1 MARLI
6 LKRLVDDRSL
16 LLGVF
21 AGVVLTTTIAAA
33 GPAYLNSLEQLSF
46 RTSVGSIGG
55 RFLGADIFA
64 TNVALSDRTMSAADE
79 AVSRAA
85 ERHLSPAYA
94 GHTTYV
100 RSSPYLVGI
109 PGRELPDE
117 RTREVLLRGYL
128 QSLSG
133 LDEHAAVSEGRLNA
147 PGVAQGPRGPVVE
160 AVISR
165 QTAERFGIGAWDTL
179 TLATVVEVNTRISA
193 LVTGVIE
200 AADPGGEFWAEAEI
214 YLDPAPLFETPPYG
228 VRVDPDDPP
237 IGLFVRLEDLIAAV
251 DGTNPGTLVDPV
263 WFTKL
268 DKNEVGSWSVGE
280 ATARVDSF
288 TEEVREVMPEVVVRA
303 GAITTTIATV
313 ERRSFLAGVPILL
326 LLAVMGVTVLF
337 YMAMV
342 VSYLVKRRERDTAL
356 ARSRGVGTA
365 ALLRIYAA
373 EGLII
378 TGAGAAVGLLLA
390 FGAVSLSGMLPYFS
404 EMTGGGLMHV
414 ELESG
419 PLLFAGAAALA
430 CLLVLV
436 VPGTLSARAG
446 LLFQKLSVSRPPSVS
461 WFHRYYVDV
470 AVLVVGGLVFWEL
483 HSRGQVVSGGLFGDV
498 GVNEPLL
505 LAPVLFL
512 AAVGLLFVRLF
523 PLVLRYVSGESQGLV
538 HVLAASSALA
548 AAAGIVLRE
557 GTGLADPV
565 EALPL
570 AALAA
575 FALAYAYAARPRGR
589 AAFAVGLA
597 GQALALAAF
606 FALDPP
612 DARGWE
618 FVADLGLAAVI
629 PATAAFPLF
638 RTLVRRS
645 PVWLAMTL
653 WHMGRNPLQY
663 TWLVLLLVLVTGLGI
678 LATTVGGTLTK
689 SRTERIL
696 YEVGTDIRV
705 TGSPLFIRGGMR
717 KLGDDYEAD
726 PAIAAASASMRTSGS
741 AGPQPV
747 EVLALDVDRFQHMA
761 WFRSDFSDRP
771 MSEVLAKLAP
781 GGAQGGRAGLP
792 GIVIP
797 DDAVEIGA
805 WVKPLSPTLTKG
817 LWLVLADAEGR
828 VETVTA
834 GDLEDVRWRLLRG
847 EVPPD
852 LARPVRLVSVQVFE
866 PGAGPGQIS
875 YLSATGAAGAVLIDD
890 IHTVGADGS
899 VDMVEDFEGGLQWT
913 PIVTS
918 FLPTDIL
925 ETTSGDTHGGE
936 LAALFTYGAYRNM
949 SVRGLLHG
957 RDSGVLPVVVSASLA
972 ASMGLGAG
980 DRFIA
985 VIAGRLAL
993 AEVVDSVRYF
1003 PTMGGSSRRFMIA
1016 HVDTL
1021 YEYLN
1026 MLSPVK
1032 QAHLNEVFV
1041 SVSPGEGSAAED
1053 VILEGRNASFLE
1065 VENGIAMLDAL
1076 LLDPF
1081 SGAGWQAVVLLAV
1094 AVAVLSIGFGYGT
1107 YLLLF
1112 AKEGRNSLAFL
1123 QSVGMSRGHLA
1134 ALLAFENLIIAAAGM
1149 GLGTWAG
1156 FQVSELM
1163 VSPLAVT
1170 ESGESVVPPFIL
1182 RTDWWIMGPTYA
1194 MFAAIFA
1201 GSAAVLLRGV
1211 TQLDLQA
1218 IARAGES

>member
-55 RFLGADIFA
+55 RFLGADVFA

-147 PGVAQGPRGPVVE
+147 PGIAQGPRGPVVE

-237 IGLFVRLEDLIAAV
+237 IGLFVRLGDLIAAV

-263 WFTKL
+263 WFAKL

-303 GAITTTIATV
+303 GGVTTTIATV

-378 TGAGAAVGLLLA
+378 TGAGTAVGLLLA
-390 FGAVSLSGMLPYFS
+390 FGAVALSGMLPYFS

-414 ELESG
+414 ELEGG

-589 AAFAVGLA
+589 AAFAVGLT
-597 GQALALAAF
+597 GQALALVAF

-726 PAIAAASASMRTSGS
+726 PSIAAASASMRTSGS

-771 MSEVLAKLAP
+771 MPEVLTKLAP
-781 GGAQGGRAGLP
+781 EGAQGRRAGLS

-805 WVKPLSPTLTKG
+805 WAKPLSPTLTKG

-828 VETVTA
+828 VETVTT
-834 GDLEDVRWRLLRG
+834 GDLGDVSWRLLRG

-875 YLSATGAAGAVLIDD
+875 HLSATGAAGAVLIDD

-899 VDMVEDFEGGLQWT
+899 VETVEDFEGGLQWT

-918 FLPTDIL
+918 FLPTDIV
-925 ETTSGDTHGGE
+925 ETTSEDTHGGE

-972 ASMGLGAG
+972 ASMGLEAG

-985 VIAGRLAL
+985 VVAGRLAL

-1003 PTMGGSSRRFMIA
+1003 PTMGGTSRRFMIA

-1041 SVSPGEGSAAED
+1041 SVNPGEGSAAEE

-1170 ESGESVVPPFIL
+1170 ESGQSVVPPFIL

-1211 TQLDLQA
+1211 TRLDLQA

>member
-64 TNVALSDRTMSAADE
+64 TNVSLAQRTMAAAEE
-79 AVSRAA
+79 AVAQAA

-100 RSSPYLVGI
+100 RSSPLLVGI
-109 PGRELPDE
+109 SGRELPDE
-117 RTREVLLRGYL
+117 RSREILLRGYL

-133 LDEHAAVSEGRLNA
+133 LDEHAALTEGRLNEV
-147 PGVAQGPRGPVVE
+147 GVAQWPRGPLVE

-165 QTAERFGIGAWDTL
+165 PTAERFGIGAGDTV

-193 LVTGVIE
+193 IVTGIIE
-200 AADPGGEFWAEAEI
+200 PADPGGEFWAEAEV

-237 IGLFVRLEDLIAAV
+237 IGLFVHLDDLIAVV

-268 DKNEVGSWSVGE
+268 DKDEVGSWSVSE
-280 ATARVDSF
+280 ATARIDAF
-288 TEEVREVMPEVVVRA
+288 TEDVREVMPEVVVRA
-303 GAITTTIATV
+303 GGITTTISTV
-313 ERRSFLAGVPILL
+313 ERRSFFAGVPILL

-356 ARSRGVGTA
+356 ARSRGVGTV
-365 ALLRIYAA
+365 ALLRIYAV
-373 EGLII
+373 EGIVI
-378 TGAGAAVGLLLA
+378 AVAGTVAGLLLA
-390 FGAVSLSGMLPYFS
+390 FGAVALSGKLPYFS
-404 EMTGGGLMHV
+404 EITGGGLMPV
-414 ELESG
+414 ELDRG
-419 PLLFAGAAALA
+419 PLLSAGAAAFA

-483 HSRGQVVSGGLFGDV
+483 HSRGGVVSGGLFGDV

-523 PLVLRYVSGESQGLV
+523 PLLLRYVSGESQGLV
-538 HVLAASSALA
+538 HVLAASSASA

-557 GTGLADPV
+557 GAGLADPIR
-565 EALPL
+565 ALPL
-570 AALAA
+570 AALAG
-575 FALAYAYAARPRGR
+575 FALAYVYAARSGSRT
-589 AAFAVGLA
+589 AFAVGLA
-597 GQALALAAF
+597 CQAAALAAF
-606 FALDPP
+606 FALEPP

-618 FVADLGLAAVI
+618 FVADIGLAAVI

-678 LATTVGGTLTK
+678 LATTVGGTLEK

-717 KLGDDYEAD
+717 KLGADYEAD

-747 EVLALDVDRFQHMA
+747 EVLALDVDRFPHMA
-761 WFRSDFSDRP
+761 WFRGDFSDQP
-771 MSEVLAKLAP
+771 MADVLAGLAP
-781 GGAQGGRAGLP
+781 GVAQGRGGGLS

-805 WVKPLSPTLTKG
+805 WVKPLAETSSLA

-828 VETVTA
+828 VETVTTGPL
-834 GDLEDVRWRLLRG
+834 GDVNWRVLRG

-852 LARPVRLVSVQVFE
+852 LVRPVRLVSVQIYE

-875 YLSATGAAGAVLIDD
+875 YQSPTGTASAVLIDN
-890 IHTVGADGS
+890 IHTVGAGWT
-899 VDMVEDFEGGLQWT
+899 VEMLDDFEGGLEWT

-918 FLPTDIL
+918 FLPTDVL
-925 ETTSGDTHGGE
+925 ENVTGDVRGGDR
-936 LAALFTYGAYRNM
+936 AALFSFGAYRNM
-949 SVRGLLHG
+949 SVRGLLYG
-957 RDSGVLPVVVSASLA
+957 AGGGALPVVVSSSLA
-972 ASMGLGAG
+972 GSTGLEPG

-985 VIAGRLAL
+985 VVSGRLML
-993 AEVVDSVRYF
+993 AEVTDTVRYF
-1003 PTMGGSSRRFMIA
+1003 PTMGGRSSRFIIA
-1016 HVDTL
+1016 NVDTL
-1021 YEYLN
+1021 HEYLN

-1032 QAHLNEVFV
+1032 KADLNEVFV
-1041 SVSPGEGSAAED
+1041 SVSPGEGAAAEEA
-1053 VILEGRNASFLE
+1053 ITRGRNASFLE
-1065 VENGIAMLDAL
+1065 IENGIAKLDAL

-1094 AVAVLSIGFGYGT
+1094 AVAVLSIGFGYAT

-1112 AKEGRNSLAFL
+1112 AKESMNSLAYL
-1123 QSVGMSRGHLA
+1123 QSVGMSKGHLA
-1134 ALLAFENLIIAAAGM
+1134 GLLAFENLIIAAAGM

-1170 ESGESVVPPFIL
+1170 ESGQSVIPPFIL

-1194 MFAAIFA
+1194 MFTAIFA
-1201 GSAAVLLRGV
+1201 GSAALLMRSM
-1211 TQLDLQA
+1211 TRLDLQA

>member
-46 RTSVGSIGG
+46 RTSVGNVGG
-55 RFLGADIFA
+55 QFLGLDVFA
-64 TNVALSDRTMSAADE
+64 TNVALTQQTILAAEE
-79 AVSRAA
+79 AVAA
-85 ERHLSPAYA
+85 GAQRHLSPAYA

-109 PGRELPDE
+109 PGQELPDE
-117 RTREVLLRGYL
+117 RTREILLRGYL

-133 LDEHAAVSEGRLNA
+133 LEEHAALTEGRLNA
-147 PGVAQGPRGPVVE
+147 PGVTQWPRGPLVE

-165 QTAERFGIGAWDTL
+165 PTAERFGIGAGDTL
-179 TLATVVEVNTRISA
+179 TLATVVEVDTRISA
-193 LVTGVIE
+193 IVTGVIE
-200 AADPGGEFWAEAEI
+200 AADPGGEFWAEAGV

-237 IGLFVRLEDLIAAV
+237 IGLFVRLEDLVAV
-251 DGTNPGTLVDPV
+251 VDSTNPGTLVDPV
-263 WFTKL
+263 WFNKL
-268 DKNEVGSWSVGE
+268 DKHEVGSWSVSE
-280 ATARVDSF
+280 ATGRVDAF
-288 TEEVREVMPEVVVRA
+288 TEAVREVMPEVVVRA
-303 GAITTTIATV
+303 GAITTTIRTV

-356 ARSRGVGTA
+356 ARSRGVGTW

-373 EGLII
+373 EGFVI
-378 TGAGAAVGLLLA
+378 TGAGTVAGLILA
-390 FGAVSLSGMLPYFS
+390 FGAVALSGKLPYFS

-414 ELESG
+414 ELEAR

-483 HSRGQVVSGGLFGDV
+483 HSRGRVVSGGLFGDV

-512 AAVGLLFVRLF
+512 AMVGLLFVRLF
-523 PLVLRYVSGESQGLV
+523 PLLLRYVSGESQGLV

-548 AAAGIVLRE
+548 AAAGIALRE
-557 GTGLADPV
+557 GAGLADPV

-570 AALAA
+570 AALAG
-575 FALAYAYAARPRGR
+575 FALAYAYAARSGSR
-589 AAFAVGLA
+589 AALAAGLA
-597 GQALALAAF
+597 GQAAALAAF

-618 FVADLGLAAVI
+618 FAADVGLAAVI
-629 PATAAFPLF
+629 PATAAFPVF
-638 RTLVRRS
+638 RTIVRRS

-717 KLGDDYEAD
+717 KLGADYEAD

-747 EVLALDVDRFQHMA
+747 EVLALDVDRFPHMA

-771 MSEVLAKLAP
+771 MSEVLAQLAP
-781 GGAQGGRAGLP
+781 GAQGRRAGLP
-792 GIVIP
+792 GIEIP
-797 DDAVEIGA
+797 GNAVEIGA
-805 WVKPLSPTLTKG
+805 WVKPLATTITKG
-817 LWLVLADAEGR
+817 LWLVLVDAEGR
-828 VETVTA
+828 VETVTTGQL
-834 GDLEDVRWRLLRG
+834 GDVSWRLLRG
-847 EVPPD
+847 EVPAD
-852 LARPVRLVSVQVFE
+852 LVQPVRLVSVQVYE

-899 VDMVEDFEGGLQWT
+899 VETVEGFEGGLEWT

-925 ETTSGDTHGGE
+925 ETRAGDTREGE
-936 LAALFTYGAYRNM
+936 LAALFSYGAYRNM
-949 SVRGLLHG
+949 SVRGLLYG
-957 RDSGVLPVVVSASLA
+957 PGGGVLPVVVSSSLA
-972 ASMGLGAG
+972 ASMGLEAG
-980 DRFIA
+980 DRFIG
-985 VIAGRLAL
+985 VVSGRLVL

-1003 PTMGGSSRRFMIA
+1003 PTMGGGSRRFMIA

-1032 QAHLNEVFV
+1032 KADLNEVFV
-1041 SVSPGEGSAAED
+1041 SVSPGEGAAAEET
-1053 VILEGRNASFLE
+1053 ILEGRNASFLE
-1065 VENGIAMLDAL
+1065 VENGIARLDAL

-1112 AKEGRNSLAFL
+1112 ARESMNSMAYL
-1123 QSVGMSRGHLA
+1123 QSVGMSKGHLA
-1134 ALLAFENLIIAAAGM
+1134 SLLAFENLIIAAAGM

-1194 MFAAIFA
+1194 MFTAIFA
-1201 GSAAVLLRGV
+1201 ASAALLLRSM
-1211 TQLDLQA
+1211 TRLDLQA
-1218 IARAGES
+1218 IARGGEA

>member
-46 RTSVGSIGG
+46 RTSVGNVGG
-55 RFLGADIFA
+55 QYLGLDVFA
-64 TNVALSDRTMSAADE
+64 TNVALTQQTILAAEE
-79 AVSRAA
+79 AVAA
-85 ERHLSPAYA
+85 GAQRHLSPAYA

-109 PGRELPDE
+109 PGQELPDE
-117 RTREVLLRGYL
+117 RTREILLRGYL

-133 LDEHAAVSEGRLNA
+133 LEEHAALTEGRLNA
-147 PGVAQGPRGPVVE
+147 AGVTQWPRGPLVE

-165 QTAERFGIGAWDTL
+165 PTAERFGIGAGDTL
-179 TLATVVEVNTRISA
+179 TLATVVEIDTRISA
-193 LVTGVIE
+193 IVTGVIE
-200 AADPGGEFWAEAEI
+200 AADPGGEFWAEAGV

-237 IGLFVRLEDLIAAV
+237 VGLFVRLPDLVAV
-251 DGTNPGTLVDPV
+251 VDSTNPGTLVDPV
-263 WFTKL
+263 WFNKL
-268 DKNEVGSWSVGE
+268 DKHEVGSWSVSE
-280 ATARVDSF
+280 ATGRVDAF
-288 TEEVREVMPEVVVRA
+288 TEAVRDVMPEVVVRA
-303 GAITTTIATV
+303 GAITTTIRTV

-356 ARSRGVGTA
+356 ARSRGVGTW

-373 EGLII
+373 EGFVI
-378 TGAGAAVGLLLA
+378 TGAGTAVGLLLA
-390 FGAVSLSGMLPYFS
+390 FGAVALSGKLPYFS

-414 ELESG
+414 ELEAR

-483 HSRGQVVSGGLFGDV
+483 HSRGRVVSGGLFGDV

-512 AAVGLLFVRLF
+512 AMVGLLFVRLF
-523 PLVLRYVSGESQGLV
+523 PLLLRYVSGESQGLV

-548 AAAGIVLRE
+548 AAAGIALRE
-557 GTGLADPV
+557 GAGLADPV

-570 AALAA
+570 AALAG
-575 FALAYAYAARPRGR
+575 FALAYAYAARAGSRTAL
-589 AAFAVGLA
+589 AAGLA
-597 GQALALAAF
+597 GQAAALAAF

-618 FVADLGLAAVI
+618 FVADVGLASVI
-629 PATAAFPLF
+629 PATGAFPVF
-638 RTLVRRS
+638 RTIVRRS

-717 KLGDDYEAD
+717 KLGADYEAD

-747 EVLALDVDRFQHMA
+747 EVLALDVDRFPHMA

-771 MSEVLAKLAP
+771 MSEVLAQLAP
-781 GGAQGGRAGLP
+781 DAQGRRAGLP
-792 GIVIP
+792 GIEIP
-797 DDAVEIGA
+797 GNAVEIGA
-805 WVKPLSPTLTKG
+805 WVKPLATTITKG
-817 LWLVLADAEGR
+817 LWLVLVDAEGR
-828 VETVTA
+828 VETVTTGQL
-834 GDLEDVRWRLLRG
+834 GDVNWRLLRG
-847 EVPPD
+847 EVPAD
-852 LARPVRLVSVQVFE
+852 LVRPVRLVSVQVYE

-899 VDMVEDFEGGLQWT
+899 VETVEGFEAGLEWT

-925 ETTSGDTHGGE
+925 ETRAGDTREGE
-936 LAALFTYGAYRNM
+936 LAALFSYGAYRNM
-949 SVRGLLHG
+949 SVRGLLYG
-957 RDSGVLPVVVSASLA
+957 PGGGVLPVVVSSSLA
-972 ASMGLGAG
+972 ASMGLEAG
-980 DRFIA
+980 DRFIG
-985 VIAGRLAL
+985 VVSGRLVL
-993 AEVVDSVRYF
+993 AEMVGSVRYF
-1003 PTMGGSSRRFMIA
+1003 PTMGGGSRRFMIA

-1032 QAHLNEVFV
+1032 KADLNEVFV
-1041 SVSPGEGSAAED
+1041 SVSPGEGAAAEET
-1053 VILEGRNASFLE
+1053 ILEGRNASFLE
-1065 VENGIAMLDAL
+1065 VENGIARLDAL

-1112 AKEGRNSLAFL
+1112 ARESMNSMAYL
-1123 QSVGMSRGHLA
+1123 QSVGMSKGHLA
-1134 ALLAFENLIIAAAGM
+1134 SLLAFENLIIAAAGM

-1194 MFAAIFA
+1194 MFTAIFA
-1201 GSAAVLLRGV
+1201 GSAALLLRSM
-1211 TQLDLQA
+1211 TRLDLQA
-1218 IARAGES
+1218 IARGGEA

>member
-6 LKRLVDDRSL
+6 FKRLVDDRSL

-46 RTSVGSIGG
+46 RTSVGNVGG
-55 RFLGADIFA
+55 QFLGLDVFA
-64 TNVALSDRTMSAADE
+64 TNVALTQQTILAAEE
-79 AVSRAA
+79 AVAAGA

-109 PGRELPDE
+109 PGQELPDE
-117 RTREVLLRGYL
+117 RTREILLRGYL

-133 LDEHAAVSEGRLNA
+133 LEEHAALTEGRLNA
-147 PGVAQGPRGPVVE
+147 AGVTQWPRGPLVE

-165 QTAERFGIGAWDTL
+165 PTAERFGIGAGDTL
-179 TLATVVEVNTRISA
+179 TLATVVEVDTRISA
-193 LVTGVIE
+193 IVTGVIE
-200 AADPGGEFWAEAEI
+200 AADPGGEFWAEAGV

-228 VRVDPDDPP
+228 VRVDPNDPP
-237 IGLFVRLEDLIAAV
+237 IGLFVRLEDLVAV
-251 DGTNPGTLVDPV
+251 VDSTNPGTLVDPI
-263 WFTKL
+263 WFNKL
-268 DKNEVGSWSVGE
+268 DKHEVGSWSVSE
-280 ATARVDSF
+280 ATGRLDAF
-288 TEEVREVMPEVVVRA
+288 TEDVRAVMPEVVVRA
-303 GAITTTIATV
+303 GAITTTIRTV

-342 VSYLVKRRERDTAL
+342 VSYLVKRRSRDTAL
-356 ARSRGVGTA
+356 ARSRGVGTW

-373 EGLII
+373 EGFVI
-378 TGAGAAVGLLLA
+378 TGAGTVVGLVLA
-390 FGAVSLSGMLPYFS
+390 FGAVALSGMLPYFS
-404 EMTGGGLMHV
+404 EITGGGLMHV
-414 ELESG
+414 ELESR
-419 PLLFAGAAALA
+419 PLIFAGAAALA
-430 CLLVLV
+430 CFVVLV

-483 HSRGQVVSGGLFGDV
+483 HSRGRVVSGGLFGDV

-512 AAVGLLFVRLF
+512 AMVGLLFVRLF
-523 PLVLRYVSGESQGLV
+523 PLLLKYVSGESQGLV
-538 HVLAASSALA
+538 HVLAASAAAA
-548 AAAGIVLRE
+548 AAAGIALRE
-557 GTGLADPV
+557 GAGLADPV

-570 AALAA
+570 AALAG
-575 FALAYAYAARPRGR
+575 FALAYAYAARSGSR
-589 AAFAVGLA
+589 AALVAGIAV
-597 GQALALAAF
+597 QAAALAAF

-618 FVADLGLAAVI
+618 FVADVGLAAVI

-638 RTLVRRS
+638 RTIVRRS

-717 KLGDDYEAD
+717 KLGADYEAD

-747 EVLALDVDRFQHMA
+747 EVLALDVDRFPHMA

-771 MSEVLAKLAP
+771 MSEVLAQLGP
-781 GGAQGGRAGLP
+781 GGEQGRRAGLP
-792 GIVIP
+792 GIEIP
-797 DDAVEIGA
+797 GNSVEVGA
-805 WVKPLSPTLTKG
+805 WVKPLATSLVKG
-817 LWLVLADAEGR
+817 LWLVLVDSEGR
-828 VETVTA
+828 VETVTTGQL
-834 GDLEDVRWRLLRG
+834 GDVNWRLLRG
-847 EVPPD
+847 EVPAD
-852 LARPVRLVSVQVFE
+852 LVRPVRLVSVQVYE

-875 YLSATGAAGAVLIDD
+875 YLSATGAAGSVLIDD
-890 IHTVGADGS
+890 IHAVSADGS
-899 VDMVEDFEGGLQWT
+899 VEVLEDFEGSLEWT

-918 FLPTDIL
+918 FLPTDVL
-925 ETTSGDTHGGE
+925 ATTGEDTHRGSRS
-936 LAALFTYGAYRNM
+936 ALFTYGAYRNM
-949 SVRGLLHG
+949 SVRGLLYG
-957 RDSGVLPVVVSASLA
+957 PGGGVLPVVVSSSLA
-972 ASMGLGAG
+972 ASIGLEAG
-980 DRFIA
+980 DRFIG
-985 VIAGRLAL
+985 VVSGRLVL
-993 AEVVDSVRYF
+993 AEMVDSVRYF

-1032 QAHLNEVFV
+1032 KADLNEVFV
-1041 SVSPGEGSAAED
+1041 SVSPGEGVAAEEA
-1053 VILEGRNASFLE
+1053 ILEGRNASFLE
-1065 VENGIAMLDAL
+1065 IENGIAKLDAL

-1094 AVAVLSIGFGYGT
+1094 MVAVLSIGFGYAT

-1112 AKEGRNSLAFL
+1112 ARESMNSMAYL
-1123 QSVGMSRGHLA
+1123 QSVGMSKGHLA
-1134 ALLAFENLIIAAAGM
+1134 SLLAFENLIIAAAGM

-1194 MFAAIFA
+1194 MFTAIFA
-1201 GSAAVLLRGV
+1201 GSAALLLRGM
-1211 TQLDLQA
+1211 TRLDLQA
-1218 IARAGES
+1218 IARGGEA

>member
-6 LKRLVDDRSL
+6 FKRLVDDRSL

-33 GPAYLNSLEQLSF
+33 GPAYLSSLEQLSF

-64 TNVALSDRTMSAADE
+64 TNVALTHRTLSVAEE
-79 AVSRAA
+79 AVARSA

-109 PGRELPDE
+109 PGQELPDE
-117 RTREVLLRGYL
+117 RTRDVLLRGYL

-133 LDEHAAVSEGRLNA
+133 LDEHAALSEGRLSA
-147 PGVAQGPRGPVVE
+147 RGVTQGPRGPVVE

-179 TLATVVEVNTRISA
+179 ALATVIEVDTRISA
-193 LVTGVIE
+193 IVTGVIE
-200 AADPGGEFWAEAEI
+200 PADPDGEFWAEASI

-237 IGLFVRLEDLIAAV
+237 IGLFLHLDDLIAVV
-251 DGTNPGTLVDPV
+251 DGTNPGTLVNPV
-263 WFTKL
+263 WFNKL
-268 DKNEVGSWSVGE
+268 DKDEVGSWSVSE
-280 ATARVDSF
+280 ATSRIDAF
-288 TEEVREVMPEVVVRA
+288 TEEVREAMPEVVVRA
-303 GAITTTIATV
+303 GAITTTIGTV
-313 ERRSFLAGVPILL
+313 ERRSFFAGVPILL

-356 ARSRGVGTA
+356 ARSRGVGTG
-365 ALLRIYAA
+365 ALLRIYAL
-373 EGLII
+373 EGVII
-378 TGAGAAVGLLLA
+378 AGAGTVMGLLLA
-390 FGAVSLSGMLPYFS
+390 YAAVALSGLLPYFT
-404 EMTGGGLMHV
+404 EITGGGLMPI
-414 ELESG
+414 EMERG
-419 PLLFAGAAALA
+419 PLLSAGAAALA

-470 AVLVVGGLVFWEL
+470 AILVVGGLVFWEL
-483 HSRGQVVSGGLFGDV
+483 HSRGRVVSGGLFGDA

-512 AAVGLLFVRLF
+512 AMVGLLFVRLF

-538 HVLAASSALA
+538 HVLAVSSTAA

-557 GTGLADPV
+557 GAGLADPV
-565 EALPL
+565 ESLPL
-570 AALAA
+570 AVLAG
-575 FALAYAYAARPRGR
+575 FMLAYAYSARSESKV
-589 AAFAVGLA
+589 AYVVGLA
-597 GQALALAAF
+597 GQAVALAAF
-606 FALDPP
+606 FALEPP

-618 FVADLGLAAVI
+618 FLADVGLASVI

-638 RTLVRRS
+638 RTIVRRS

-696 YEVGTDIRV
+696 YEVGTDMRV
-705 TGSPLFIRGGMR
+705 KGSPLFIRGGMR
-717 KLGDDYEAD
+717 KLGADYEAD
-726 PAIAAASASMRTSGS
+726 PAIEAASASMRTSGS

-747 EVLALDVDRFQHMA
+747 EVLALDVNRFPHMA

-771 MSEVLAKLAP
+771 MSEVLAQLAP
-781 GGAQGGRAGLP
+781 GEQGRRAGLP

-797 DDAVEIGA
+797 DDAAEIGA
-805 WVKPLSPTLTKG
+805 WVKPLATSLVKG
-817 LWLVLADAEGR
+817 LWLVLVDAEGR
-828 VETVTA
+828 VETVTTDEL
-834 GDLEDVRWRLLRG
+834 GDVNWRLLRG
-847 EVPPD
+847 EVPAD
-852 LARPVRLVSVQVFE
+852 LARPVRLVSVQVYE
-866 PGAGPGQIS
+866 PGAGPGQIN

-890 IHTVGADGS
+890 IHTVNAAGA
-899 VDMVEDFEGGLQWT
+899 VETLEDFEGGLEWT
-913 PIVTS
+913 PFVTS

-925 ETTSGDTHGGE
+925 ETTRADTHGGE
-936 LAALFTYGAYRNM
+936 LAALFTYGSYRNM
-949 SVRGLLHG
+949 SVRGLLYG
-957 RDSGVLPVVVSASLA
+957 RDGGVLPVVVSSSVA
-972 ASMGLGAG
+972 ASMGLDKG

-985 VIAGRLAL
+985 VVSGRLVL
-993 AEVVDSVRYF
+993 AEVVDTVRYF
-1003 PTMGGSSRRFMIA
+1003 PTMGGSSRRFIIA

-1026 MLSPVK
+1026 MLSPIK
-1032 QAHLNEVFV
+1032 KADLNEVFV
-1041 SVSPGEGSAAED
+1041 SVSPGEGTAAEEK
-1053 VILEGRNASFLE
+1053 ILEGRNASFLE
-1065 VENGIAMLDAL
+1065 IENGIARLDAL

-1094 AVAVLSIGFGYGT
+1094 AVAVLSIGFGYAT

-1112 AKEGRNSLAFL
+1112 AKESMNSVAYL
-1123 QSVGMSRGHLA
+1123 QSVGMSKGHLA
-1134 ALLAFENLIIAAAGM
+1134 ALLASENLIIAAAGM

-1170 ESGESVVPPFIL
+1170 ESGASVVPPFIL

-1194 MFAAIFA
+1194 MFTAIFA
-1201 GSAAVLLRGV
+1201 GSAALLLRGM
-1211 TQLDLQA
+1211 TRLDLQA
-1218 IARAGES
+1218 IARGGEA

>member
-6 LKRLVDDRSL
+6 FKRLVDDRSL

-46 RTSVGSIGG
+46 RTSVGNVGG
-55 RFLGADIFA
+55 QFLGADIFA
-64 TNVALSDRTMSAADE
+64 TNVALSDRTMSAAEE
-79 AVSRAA
+79 AVALAA

-100 RSSPYLVGI
+100 RSSPYLVGT

-117 RTREVLLRGYL
+117 RTRDVLLRGYL

-133 LDEHAAVSEGRLNA
+133 LDEHAALTEGRLNA

-165 QTAERFGIGAWDTL
+165 QTAERFGIGAWDRL
-179 TLATVVEVNTRISA
+179 TLATVVEVDTRISA
-193 LVTGVIE
+193 VVTGVIE
-200 AADPGGEFWAEAEI
+200 PADPGGEFWAEAEV
-214 YLDPAPLFETPPYG
+214 YLDPAPLFESPPYG

-237 IGLFVRLEDLIAAV
+237 IGLFVRLDELIAVV

-280 ATARVDSF
+280 ATSRVDAF
-288 TEEVREVMPEVVVRA
+288 TEDVREVMPEVVVRA
-303 GAITTTIATV
+303 GAITSTIRTV

-356 ARSRGVGTA
+356 ARSRGVGTG

-373 EGLII
+373 EGLVI
-378 TGAGAAVGLLLA
+378 TGAGTAVGLLLA
-390 FGAVSLSGMLPYFS
+390 FGAVALSGMLPYFS

-414 ELESG
+414 ELEGG

-470 AVLVVGGLVFWEL
+470 AVLVIGGLVFWEL
-483 HSRGQVVSGGLFGDV
+483 HTRGRVVSGGLFGDV

-538 HVLAASSALA
+538 HVLAVSSAAA
-548 AAAGIVLRE
+548 AAAGIALRE
-557 GTGLADPV
+557 GTDLADPV

-570 AALAA
+570 AALAG
-575 FALAYAYAARPRGR
+575 FATAYAYAARSGGR
-589 AAFAVGLA
+589 AAFAAGLA
-597 GQALALAAF
+597 GQAAALAAF

-618 FVADLGLAAVI
+618 FVADVGLAAVI

-696 YEVGTDIRV
+696 YEVGTDMRV
-705 TGSPLFIRGGMR
+705 TGSSLFIRGGMR
-717 KLGDDYEAD
+717 KLGEDYEAD
-726 PAIAAASASMRTSGS
+726 PAIEAASASMRTSGS
-741 AGPQPV
+741 AGPRPV
-747 EVLALDVDRFQHMA
+747 EVLALDVDRFPHMA

-771 MSEVLAKLAP
+771 MSEVLARLAP
-781 GGAQGGRAGLP
+781 GGAQGERAGLP

-828 VETVTA
+828 IETVTV
-834 GDLEDVRWRLLRG
+834 GDIGAVNWKLLRD
-847 EVPPD
+847 EVPLD
-852 LARPVRLVSVQVFE
+852 LAPPVRLVSVQVFE
-866 PGAGPGQIS
+866 PGAGPGQIG
-875 YLSATGAAGAVLIDD
+875 YLSATGAAGAVLIDN

-899 VDMVEDFEGGLQWT
+899 VEKIEDFEGGLEWT

-925 ETTSGDTHGGE
+925 ETTAGDTLGGE
-936 LAALFTYGAYRNM
+936 LAALFSYGAYRNM
-949 SVRGLLHG
+949 SVRGLLYG
-957 RDSGVLPVVVSASLA
+957 RDGGVLPVVVSSSVA
-972 ASMGLGAG
+972 ASMGLEAG

-985 VIAGRLAL
+985 VVAGRLVL
-993 AEVVDSVRYF
+993 AEMVDSVRYF

-1032 QAHLNEVFV
+1032 KTDLNEVFV
-1041 SVSPGEGSAAED
+1041 SVSPGKGADAEEA
-1053 VILEGRNASFLE
+1053 VLEGRNASFLE
-1065 VENGIAMLDAL
+1065 VENRIARLDAL

-1094 AVAVLSIGFGYGT
+1094 AVAVLSIGFGYST

-1112 AKEGRNSLAFL
+1112 AKESRSGLAFL
-1123 QSVGMSRGHLA
+1123 QSVGMSKGHLA

-1194 MFAAIFA
+1194 MFTAIFA
-1201 GSAAVLLRGV
+1201 GSAALLMRGM
-1211 TQLDLQA
+1211 TRLDLQA

>member
-33 GPAYLNSLEQLSF
+33 GPAYLNSLAQLSF
-46 RTSVGSIGG
+46 RTSVGSVSG
-55 RFLGADIFA
+55 RFLGTDIFA

-79 AVSRAA
+79 TVSRAA

-147 PGVAQGPRGPVVE
+147 PGVAQGSRGPVVE

-237 IGLFVRLEDLIAAV
+237 IGLFVHLEDLIAAV

-414 ELESG
+414 ELEGG

-570 AALAA
+570 AALSV
-575 FALAYAYAARPRGR
+575 FALAYAYAVRSRGG
-589 AAFAVGLA
+589 AAFAGGLA
-597 GQALALAAF
+597 GQAAALAAF

-638 RTLVRRS
+638 RSLVRRS

-717 KLGDDYEAD
+717 KLGDDYESD

-781 GGAQGGRAGLP
+781 GGAQGRRAGLP

-834 GDLEDVRWRLLRG
+834 GDLEDVRWRLLRD
-847 EVPPD
+847 EIPPD
-852 LARPVRLVSVQVFE
+852 LVRPVRLVSVQVFE

-899 VDMVEDFEGGLQWT
+899 VEMVEDFEGGLHWT

-918 FLPTDIL
+918 FLPTDIV
-925 ETTSGDTHGGE
+925 ETTSEDTHGGE
-936 LAALFTYGAYRNM
+936 VAALFTYGAYRNM

-993 AEVVDSVRYF
+993 AEAVDSVRYF

-1041 SVSPGEGSAAED
+1041 SVSPGEGSAAEE

-1094 AVAVLSIGFGYGT
+1094 AVAVLSIGFGYAT

>member
-33 GPAYLNSLEQLSF
+33 GPAYLSSLEQLSF
-46 RTSVGSIGG
+46 RASVGSIGG

-64 TNVALSDRTMSAADE
+64 TNVALTHRTMLAAEE
-79 AVSRAA
+79 AVASGA
-85 ERHLSPAYA
+85 ESHLSPAYA

-100 RSSPYLVGI
+100 RSSPYLVGV
-109 PGRELPDE
+109 PDRELPDE

-133 LDEHAAVSEGRLNA
+133 LDEHAALTEGRLNA

-165 QTAERFGIGAWDTL
+165 QTAERFGIGPWDRL
-179 TLATVVEVNTRISA
+179 TLATVIEVDTRISA
-193 LVTGVIE
+193 IVTGVIE
-200 AADPGGEFWAEAEI
+200 PADPGGEFWAEAGV
-214 YLDPAPLFETPPYG
+214 YLDPAPLIETPPYG

-237 IGLFVRLEDLIAAV
+237 IGLFLDLDDLIAVV

-268 DKNEVGSWSVGE
+268 DKDEVGSWSVSE
-280 ATARVDSF
+280 ATARIDAF
-288 TEEVREVMPEVVVRA
+288 TEDVREAMPEVVVRA
-303 GAITTTIATV
+303 GAITATIRTV
-313 ERRSFLAGVPILL
+313 ERRSFFAGVPILL

-356 ARSRGVGTA
+356 ARSRGVGTG
-365 ALLRIYAA
+365 ALLRIYAV
-373 EGLII
+373 EGVVIA
-378 TGAGAAVGLLLA
+378 GAGTVAGLVLAYSAVA
-390 FGAVSLSGMLPYFS
+390 LSGLLPYFT
-404 EMTGGGLMHV
+404 EITGGGLMPF

-419 PLLFAGAAALA
+419 PLLSAGAAALA

-470 AVLVVGGLVFWEL
+470 AILVVGGLVFWEL
-483 HSRGQVVSGGLFGDV
+483 HSRGRVVSGGLFGDA

-505 LAPVLFL
+505 MAPVLFL
-512 AAVGLLFVRLF
+512 AMVGLLFVRLF
-523 PLVLRYVSGESQGLV
+523 PLLLRYVSGESQGLV
-538 HVLAASSALA
+538 HVLAASSAIA
-548 AAAGIVLRE
+548 AAAGTALRE
-557 GTGLADPV
+557 GAGLADPLR
-565 EALPL
+565 ALPL
-570 AALAA
+570 AALAG
-575 FALAYAYAARPRGR
+575 FALAYAYSARSKSRVAYAA
-589 AAFAVGLA
+589 GLA
-597 GQALALAAF
+597 GQAATLAAF
-606 FALDPP
+606 FALEPP

-618 FVADLGLAAVI
+618 FVADVGLAAVI
-629 PATAAFPLF
+629 PAAAAFPLF

-717 KLGDDYEAD
+717 KLGADYEAD
-726 PAIAAASASMRTSGS
+726 PSIEAASASMRTSGS

-747 EVLALDVDRFQHMA
+747 EVLALDVDRFPHMA

-771 MSEVLAKLAP
+771 MSEVLAELVP
-781 GGAQGGRAGLP
+781 DGAQGTRAGLP

-797 DDAVEIGA
+797 NDAVEIGA
-805 WVKPLSPTLTKG
+805 WAKPLSPSLTKG

-828 VETVTA
+828 VETVTV
-834 GDLEDVRWRLLRG
+834 GDIGDVNWKLLRD

-852 LARPVRLVSVQVFE
+852 LAPPVRLVSVQIFE
-866 PGAGPGQIS
+866 PGAGPGQIG
-875 YLSATGAAGAVLIDD
+875 YLSATGAAGALLIDD

-899 VDMVEDFEGGLQWT
+899 VETIEGFEGGLEWT

-918 FLPTDIL
+918 FLPTDVL
-925 ETTSGDTHGGE
+925 ETTAADTHGGE
-936 LAALFTYGAYRNM
+936 LAALFTYGSYRNM
-949 SVRGLLHG
+949 SVRGLLYG
-957 RDSGVLPVVVSASLA
+957 RDGGVLPVVVNSSIAT
-972 ASMGLGAG
+972 SMGLDTG
-980 DRFIA
+980 DHFIA
-985 VIAGRLAL
+985 AVSGRLVL
-993 AEVVDSVRYF
+993 AKMVDSVRYF
-1003 PTMGGSSRRFMIA
+1003 PTMGGSNRRFMIA

-1032 QAHLNEVFV
+1032 RADLNEVFV
-1041 SVSPGEGSAAED
+1041 SVSPGDGAAAEET
-1053 VILEGRNASFLE
+1053 ILEGRNASFLE
-1065 VENGIAMLDAL
+1065 VENGIARLDAL

-1094 AVAVLSIGFGYGT
+1094 AVAVLSIGFGYAT

-1112 AKEGRNSLAFL
+1112 AKESMNSVAFL
-1123 QSVGMSRGHLA
+1123 QSVGMSKGHLA
-1134 ALLAFENLIIAAAGM
+1134 ALLASENLIIAAVGM

-1170 ESGESVVPPFIL
+1170 ESGQSVVPPFIL

-1194 MFAAIFA
+1194 MFTAIFA
-1201 GSAAVLLRGV
+1201 GSAAVLMRGM
-1211 TQLDLQA
+1211 TRLDLQA
-1218 IARAGES
+1218 IARAGEA

>member
-46 RTSVGSIGG
+46 RTSVGSLGG
-55 RFLGADIFA
+55 RYLGADLFA
-64 TNVALSDRTMSAADE
+64 TNVALAQRTISAAE
-79 AVSRAA
+79 GAVAQAA

-117 RTREVLLRGYL
+117 RSREILLRGYL

-133 LDEHAAVSEGRLNA
+133 LDEHAALTEGSMIA
-147 PGVAQGPRGPVVE
+147 GGVAQWPRGPLVE

-165 QTAERFGIGAWDTL
+165 QTAERFGIGAGDVL
-179 TLATVVEVNTRISA
+179 SLATVVEVDTRISA

-200 AADPGGEFWAEAEI
+200 EADPDGEFWTEAEV

-228 VRVDPDDPP
+228 VRVDPNDPP
-237 IGLFVRLEDLIAAV
+237 IGLFVRLDDLVAVV

-268 DKNEVGSWSVGE
+268 EKDEVASWSVSE
-280 ATARVDSF
+280 ATGRVDAF
-288 TEEVREVMPEVVVRA
+288 TEEVRQVMPEVVVRA
-303 GAITTTIATV
+303 GAITTTIGTV
-313 ERRSFLAGVPILL
+313 ERRSFFAGVPILL

-356 ARSRGVGTA
+356 ARSRGVGTG
-365 ALLRIYAA
+365 ALLRIYAM
-373 EGLII
+373 EGLVI
-378 TGAGAAVGLLLA
+378 TGAGTVAGLLLA
-390 FGAVSLSGMLPYFS
+390 FAAVALSGKLPYFS
-404 EMTGGGLMHV
+404 RMTGGGLMPV
-414 ELESG
+414 QLESG
-419 PLLFAGAAALA
+419 PFLSAGAAALA

-483 HSRGQVVSGGLFGDV
+483 HSRGGVVSGGLFGDV

-505 LAPVLFL
+505 MAPVLFL
-512 AAVGLLFVRLF
+512 AVVGLLFVRLF
-523 PLVLRYVSGESQGLV
+523 PLLLRYVSGESQGLV
-538 HVLAASSALA
+538 HVLAASSASA

-557 GTGLADPV
+557 GAGLV
-565 EALPL
+565 ELERALPL

-575 FALAYAYAARPRGR
+575 FALAYLYTARSSGR
-589 AAFAVGLA
+589 AAFAAGIA
-597 GQALALAAF
+597 GQAAALAAF
-606 FALDPP
+606 FALETP

-618 FVADLGLAAVI
+618 FVADVGLMAVI

-678 LATTVGGTLTK
+678 LATTVGGTLEK

-717 KLGDDYEAD
+717 KLAAEYEAD
-726 PAIAAASASMRTSGS
+726 PAIAAATVSMRTSGS

-747 EVLALDVDRFQHMA
+747 EVLALDVDRFPHMA
-761 WFRSDFSDRP
+761 WFRGDFSERP
-771 MSEVLAKLAP
+771 MTDVLAQLAP
-781 GGAQGGRAGLP
+781 GSVQGRGAGLS

-797 DDAVEIGA
+797 DDAIEVGA
-805 WVKPLSPTLTKG
+805 WVKPLAETTSLA
-817 LWLVLADAEGR
+817 LWIVLADVEGR
-828 VETVTA
+828 VETVTMGPL
-834 GDLEDVRWRLLRG
+834 GDVSWRVLRG

-852 LARPVRLVSVQVFE
+852 LARPVRLVSVQVYE
-866 PGAGPGQIS
+866 PGAGPGQIGYQS
-875 YLSATGAAGAVLIDD
+875 PTGTAGAVLIDN
-890 IHTVGADGS
+890 IHTVGAGWT
-899 VDMVEDFEGGLQWT
+899 VEMLEDFEGGLDWT

-918 FLPTDIL
+918 FLPTDVL
-925 ETTSGDTHGGE
+925 QSVTGDVRGGDR
-936 LAALFTYGAYRNM
+936 AALFSFGSYRNM
-949 SVRGLLHG
+949 SVRGLVHG
-957 RDSGVLPVVVSASLA
+957 AAGGALPVVVSSSLA
-972 ASMGLGAG
+972 ASMGLEPG

-985 VIAGRLAL
+985 AVSGRLML
-993 AEVVDSVRYF
+993 AQVTDTVRYF
-1003 PTMGGSSRRFMIA
+1003 PTLGGRSSKFIIA

-1021 YEYLN
+1021 YEYLEHAEPREEGGPERGLRGGLARRGVRRGGGDN
-1026 MLSPVK
+1026 GRQERILPGGRERDSQARRSAAGPILGSGLAGGGASSGGRGRALDRLRILHVPAPVR
-1032 QAHLNEVFV
+1032 QGEHERAG
-1041 SVSPGEGSAAED
+1041 VSPERRHVEGASGWPAGVREPD
-1053 VILEGRNASFLE
+1053 NRGGRH
-1065 VENGIAMLDAL
+1065 
-1076 LLDPF
+1076 
-1081 SGAGWQAVVLLAV
+1081 GAGHM
-1094 AVAVLSIGFGYGT
+1094 
-1107 YLLLF
+1107 
-1112 AKEGRNSLAFL
+1112 GRIPGERADG
-1123 QSVGMSRGHLA
+1123 V
-1134 ALLAFENLIIAAAGM
+1134 AAG
-1149 GLGTWAG
+1149 GDRIGRERGPAVHTQDRLVDHGADVRSCSRR
-1156 FQVSELM
+1156 F
-1163 VSPLAVT
+1163 SPD
-1170 ESGESVVPPFIL
+1170 
-1182 RTDWWIMGPTYA
+1182 R
-1194 MFAAIFA
+1194 
-1201 GSAAVLLRGV
+1201 R
-1211 TQLDLQA
+1211 
-1218 IARAGES
+1218 RC

>member
-6 LKRLVDDRSL
+6 LKRLLDDRSL

-55 RFLGADIFA
+55 QFLGADIFA
-64 TNVALSDRTMSAADE
+64 TNIALTHRTMSAADE
-79 AVSRAA
+79 AASRAA

-94 GHTTYV
+94 GHTSYV

-117 RTREVLLRGYL
+117 RSREVLLRGYL

-133 LDEHAAVSEGRLNA
+133 LDEHAALTEGRLNA
-147 PGVAQGPRGPVVE
+147 PGVAQGLRGPVVE

-165 QTAERFGIGAWDTL
+165 QTAERFDIGAWDTV
-179 TLATVVEVNTRISA
+179 TLATVVEIDTRISA

-200 AADPGGEFWAEAEI
+200 PADPGGEFWAEAEI
-214 YLDPAPLFETPPYG
+214 YLDPLPLLETPPYG

-237 IGLFVRLEDLIAAV
+237 IGLFVRLDDLIAVV
-251 DGTNPGTLVDPV
+251 DGTNPGTLVDPI

-268 DKNEVGSWSVGE
+268 DKKEVGSWSVSE
-280 ATARVDSF
+280 ATARVDAF
-288 TEEVREVMPEVVVRA
+288 TEEVRQVMPEVVVRA
-303 GAITTTIATV
+303 GAITSTIGTV
-313 ERRSFLAGVPILL
+313 ERKSFFAGVPILL

-356 ARSRGVGTA
+356 ARSRGVGTG

-373 EGLII
+373 EGLVI
-378 TGAGAAVGLLLA
+378 TAAGTAVGLLLA
-390 FGAVSLSGMLPYFS
+390 FVAVALSGLLPYFT
-404 EMTGGGLMHV
+404 EITGGGLMPI
-414 ELESG
+414 ELQRG
-419 PLLFAGAAALA
+419 PLLSAGVAALA

-483 HSRGQVVSGGLFGDV
+483 HSRGQVVSGGLFGDA

-523 PLVLRYVSGESQGLV
+523 PLLLRYVSGESQGLV
-538 HVLAASSALA
+538 HVLAASSATA
-548 AAAGIVLRE
+548 AAAGIALQE
-557 GTGLADPV
+557 GTGLADPAR
-565 EALPL
+565 ALPL
-570 AALAA
+570 AMLAG
-575 FALAYAYAARPRGR
+575 FALAYAYSARSKSRVAYAG
-589 AAFAVGLA
+589 GLA

-606 FALDPP
+606 FVLEPP

-618 FVADLGLAAVI
+618 FVADVGLAAVI
-629 PATAAFPLF
+629 PATAIFPLF

-717 KLGDDYEAD
+717 KLGADYEAD
-726 PAIAAASASMRTSGS
+726 PAIEAASVSMRTSGS
-741 AGPQPV
+741 AGPLPV
-747 EVLALDVDRFQHMA
+747 EVLALDVDRFPHMA

-771 MSEVLAKLAP
+771 MSEVLAELAP
-781 GGAQGGRAGLP
+781 GGGQGRRAGLP

-797 DDAVEIGA
+797 DDSVQIGA
-805 WVKPLSPTLTKG
+805 WVKPLSPSLTKG

-828 VETVTA
+828 IETVVV
-834 GDLEDVRWRLLRG
+834 GDLGDVSWKLLRD

-866 PGAGPGQIS
+866 PGVGPGQIG
-875 YLSATGAAGAVLIDD
+875 YLSATGASGAMLIDD

-899 VDMVEDFEGGLQWT
+899 VETLEGFEGGLEWT
-913 PIVTS
+913 PMVTS

-925 ETTSGDTHGGE
+925 ETTAGDTRSGE

-949 SVRGLLHG
+949 SVRGLLYG
-957 RDSGVLPVVVSASLA
+957 RDGGVLPFVVSASVA
-972 ASMGLGAG
+972 APMGLEAG

-985 VIAGRLAL
+985 AVSGRLVL

-1003 PTMGGSSRRFMIA
+1003 PTMGGSGRRFMIA

-1032 QAHLNEVFV
+1032 RADLNEVFV
-1041 SVSPGEGSAAED
+1041 SVSPGAGAVVED
-1053 VILEGRNASFLE
+1053 VLLEGRNASFLE
-1065 VENGIAMLDAL
+1065 VENGIARLDAL

-1094 AVAVLSIGFGYGT
+1094 AVAVLSIGFGYAT

-1112 AKEGRNSLAFL
+1112 AKESRNGLAFL
-1123 QSVGMSRGHLA
+1123 QSVGMSKGHLA

-1170 ESGESVVPPFIL
+1170 ESGQRVVPPFIL
-1182 RTDWWIMGPTYA
+1182 TTDWWIMGPTYA
-1194 MFAAIFA
+1194 MFTAIFA
-1201 GSAAVLLRGV
+1201 GSAALLMRGM
-1211 TQLDLQA
+1211 TRLDLQA